1 MVTTQLLTF
10 LLVFMIIAAL
20 KALMTPRLLSAAI
33 SLGAVG
39 LGVSFVFL
47 LLKAP
52 DAAIPHI
59 VVEILVLLLL
69 IRAAIRREV
78 RTVSGQRDIF
88 GAAVAGVL
96 LLLLLALIVP
106 VFSED
111 LSFGAEPNWTLNSAE
126 LKELGQLE
134 LASAHYLNNG
144 LSETGASNI
153 VTAVLLGYRG
163 YDTLGEATVL
173 FTAILGAL
181 VLLRQQA
188 RKPLEEK

>member
-10 LLVFMIIAAL
+10 LLIFMIIAAL

-69 IRAAIRREV
+69 IRATIRREV
-78 RTVSGQRDIF
+78 RTVSGQRDIY
-88 GAAVAGVL
+88 GAAVAAVL
-96 LLLLLALIVP
+96 LVLLLALIVP

-111 LSFGAEPNWTLNSAE
+111 LSFGAKANWTMENPE
-126 LKELGQLE
+126 ME

-144 LSETGASNI
+144 LSETGAANI
-153 VTAVLLGYRG
+153 VTAVLLAYRG

-181 VLLRQQA
+181 VLLRQKP
-188 RKPLEEK
+188 RKGLEEK

>member
-1 MVTTQLLTF
+1 MVITQLLTF
-10 LLVFMIIAAL
+10 LLIFMIIAAL
-20 KALMTPRLLSAAI
+20 KALMTPRLLSAVI

-78 RTVSGQRDIF
+78 KTVSGQRDIF
-88 GAAVAGVL
+88 GAGVAAVLV
-96 LLLLLALIVP
+96 LLLLALIVP

-111 LSFGAEPNWTLNSAE
+111 LSFGSEPIWTAENPPM
-126 LKELGQLE
+126 E

-144 LSETGASNI
+144 LSETGSANI

-181 VLLRQQA
+181 VLLRRKA

>member
-1 MVTTQLLTF
+1 MVTQLLTF
-10 LLVFMIIAAL
+10 LLIFMIIAAL

-47 LLKAP
+47 LLRAP

-78 RTVSGQRDIF
+78 KTVSGQRDIF
-88 GAAVAGVL
+88 GAAVAAVL

-111 LSFGAEPNWTLNSAE
+111 LSFGAQPVWAVTNP
-126 LKELGQLE
+126 QVE
-134 LASAHYLNNG
+134 LASAHYLSRG
-144 LSETGASNI
+144 LSETGSANI
-153 VTAVLLGYRG
+153 VTAVLLAYRG

-173 FTAILGAL
+173 FAAILGAL
-181 VLLRQQA
+181 VLLRPRA